1 MIGILGINKK
11 MKGDGPKLPM
21 VLYDYTQLLATLE
34 KKKMALLSTSLEPM
48 FDPMIQI
55 TKKYLNLAIN
65 CNTVAL
71 ATFLHPAW
79 RMMLFKLDFPT
90 HVLRINKL
98 IQEKFSRCKMYLNS
112 LHPQTPPVAAQSDVN
127 AKAEDGQLDSNDDQ
141 YKFFPPDLQAVA
153 INTEIERYNNGDF
166 PLDKKGD
173 LLGWWKVSLTLMM
186 YKSYQNNSL
195 FLSLI

>member
-1 MIGILGINKK
+1 
-11 MKGDGPKLPM
+11 
-21 VLYDYTQLLATLE
+21 
-34 KKKMALLSTSLEPM
+34 
-48 FDPMIQI
+48 MIQI

-79 RMMLFKLDFPT
+79 RMMLFKSDFPT

-98 IQEKFSRCKMYLNS
+98 IQEKISRCEMYLNS

-127 AKAEDGQLDSNDDQ
+127 AEAEDGQLDSNDDQ
-141 YKFFPPDLQAVA
+141 YKFFPPDSQAVA

-173 LLGWWKVSLTLMM
+173 FLGWWKVSLTLMT